1 MVADFVQRQN
11 INIKATGIE
20 LTSAISDYV
29 YKKISSVQKYLS
41 NKGTTVSVQVEV
53 GKTTKHH
60 KSGDVFRAE
69 VHMNGGG
76 VDLYAV
82 EEAEDL
88 YTAIDLVEAEISR
101 EIVKTK
107 GRHIRLLRQGQRA
120 LKYMVKGITDT
131 TTAGFRR
138 IKLFRKNPKS

>member
-1 MVADFVQRQN
+1 MN